1 MVRLVL
7 DLPLMETAEENT
19 YNRTSERNVGEPERW
34 VSVVA
39 GAAIAAYGLKQR
51 SLAGLIAAGVGG
63 ALVWR
68 GATGR
73 CPVYEALGASTAEE
87 HQGQQVSV
95 PYGRGIGVEKS
106 VTINAT
112 PEQLYTFWRNF
123 ENLPRFMENLESVRV
138 LDAKRSHWV
147 ARGPAG
153 FDAEWDAEIIN
164 EVPNELIGWRS
175 VEGSRIDNAGSVHFT
190 PATGGRGTTVK
201 VVLRYDPP
209 GGAIGAAISRMF
221 GEDPDWQVQE
231 DLRRMKQLVEAGE
244 IPTVDGQSTGRN

>member
-1 MVRLVL
+1 
-7 DLPLMETAEENT
+7 METAGST
-19 YNRTSERNVGEPERW
+19 YNRANEKNVGELERW

-39 GAAIAAYGLKQR
+39 GSAIAAYGLKKR
-51 SLAGLIAAGVGG
+51 TLPGFVAAAVGG
-63 ALVWR
+63 MLVHR

-73 CPVYEALGASTAEE
+73 CFVYGALGASTATE

-95 PYGRGIGVEKS
+95 PYGRGVGVEKS

-112 PEQLYTFWRNF
+112 PEQLYAFWRNF
-123 ENLPRFMENLESVRV
+123 ENLPRFMENLEHVKVIDS
-138 LDAKRSHWV
+138 KRSHWV
-147 ARGPAG
+147 AKGPAG

-175 VEGSRIDNAGSVHFT
+175 VEGSRVDNAGSVHFT
-190 PATGGRGTTVK
+190 PATGGRGTELK

-209 GGAIGAAISRMF
+209 GGIFGAAVSRLL

-231 DLRRMKQLVEAGE
+231 DLRRLKQLVEAGE
-244 IPTVDGQSTGRN
+244 IATIEGQATGRKQV